1 MYRALDAPSDM
12 SAATTGSVLISVVIP
27 TLDEASNL
35 PHVLTRIPDYV
46 HEVLLVDGHSID
58 DTIAVAR
65 TIRPDV
71 RVLLQGARGKG
82 NALACGFAA
91 AAGDIIVMLDADGST
106 DPAEI
111 PKFVEALLNGSDF
124 AKGSRF
130 VEGGG
135 SQDITRF
142 RKLGNRMLNVTV
154 NVLFRTRY
162 TDLCYGYNAFW
173 RHCLP
178 HMRVTSTG
186 FEVETLI
193 NVRIARAGL
202 NVTEVP
208 SVEYERIHGESK
220 LNAIRDGIRALRVIL
235 RERVRRGGV
244 ARPQDW
250 EPAYRE
256 LPPIVTDEARAELA
270 FAVNDSELEL
280 QAHDSASEATQAPA
294 PPQSRPSHDIAGLRA
309 ASARGST
316 G

>member
-1 MYRALDAPSDM
+1 MSRGDAAGAAYADPGA
-12 SAATTGSVLISVVIP
+12 SASGHHDVSISVVIP
-27 TLDEASNL
+27 TLNEAANL
-35 PHVLTRIPDYV
+35 PHVLTRIPSIV
-46 HEVLLVDGHSID
+46 NEVLLVDGHSVD

-65 TIRPDV
+65 AIRPEV

-91 AAGDIIVMLDADGST
+91 ASGDIIVMLDADGST

-111 PKFVEALLNGSDF
+111 PLFVEALLTGSDF

-130 VEGGG
+130 AAGGG
-135 SQDITRF
+135 SADITRV
-142 RKLGNRMLNVTV
+142 RNVGNRALNLAV
-154 NVLFRTRY
+154 NLLFRTKY

-202 NVTEVP
+202 AVTEVP

-220 LNAIRDGIRALRVIL
+220 LNAVRDGMRVLGVII
-235 RERVRRGGV
+235 RERVRRAAV
-244 ARPQDW
+244 ARSHGWQPSFQ
-250 EPAYRE
+250 E
-256 LPPIVTDEARAELA
+256 LPPTITRDSLRS
-270 FAVNDSELEL
+270 AVADDP
-280 QAHDSASEATQAPA
+280 QPHAEATPA
-294 PPQSRPSHDIAGLRA
+294 TVRGGHEIATSLRPAGA
-309 ASARGST
+309 GGPT
-316 G
+316 V

>member
-12 SAATTGSVLISVVIP
+12 PAAMSGSVLISVVIP

-65 TIRPDV
+65 TILPDV

-142 RKLGNRMLNVTV
+142 RRLGNRALNVTV
-154 NVLFRTRY
+154 NLLFRTRY

-256 LPPIVTDEARAELA
+256 LPPLVTNGTGAELA
-270 FAVNDSELEL
+270 FAVDDGELEL
-280 QAHDSASEATQAPA
+280 QAHDSGAQTSQPTA
-294 PPQSRPSHDIAGLRA
+294 PPQARPSHDIAGLRA
-309 ASARGST
+309 AGARGST